1 MPGWRLPKVATTSH
15 LELLGLFNCAELHFP
30 SLLAGTFR
38 VSISAALTVNRA
50 NGINPAIMVSGL
62 SNESLEISWTAAI
75 EQMLM
80 GIQRATKALPFALIA
95 AVIVLIVGQSG
106 SSATA

>member
-1 MPGWRLPKVATTSH
+1 MPGWRLPKDVTTI
-15 LELLGLFNCAELHFP
+15 
-30 SLLAGTFR
+30 R
-38 VSISAALTVNRA
+38 VSISAALSVNRA

-62 SNESLEISWTAAI
+62 SNASLGISGTAAI

-80 GIQRATKALPFALIA
+80 AIQQATKALPFALIA